1 MEEVV
6 FRKEYYHPIV
16 SLVKLFEQLEYIRQI
31 RPRTV
36 SLRRL
41 GVGEGK
47 LRISEGRNRH
57 GIVFSGFEQRVFIAV
72 AGLHHA
78 VGVQHTVLI
87 QGNKVAH
94 RTVMADDFLFH
105 RLLRAFRQNLHMLQ
119 IFQVVRHDLMMK

>member
-57 GIVFSGFEQRVFIAV
+57 G
-72 AGLHHA
+72 L
-78 VGVQHTVLI
+78 
-87 QGNKVAH
+87 
-94 RTVMADDFLFH
+94 ADS
-105 RLLRAFRQNLHMLQ
+105 NLH
-119 IFQVVRHDLMMK
+119 FQEKTWGSVFAFTARRPFLIS